1 YTTLFRSRL
10 RSDCAASFSGLGV
23 QAFPVFINAAAVS
36 ATRFHGVNMLGLKRI
51 LLLSTF
57 LLLSACAG
65 TGGIGGQDRM
75 SPEYLRQHL
84 ADRKSTRADVQQ
96 MCGTPRYKTDDSDA
110 SSYWSYSER
119 QINGNLFT
127 QAMEYLPSLGYAA
140 DTAIDVGQGPKTRR
154 SLDIWFD
161 TRGRLSSYNVG
172 GSTGVDR

>member
-1 YTTLFRSRL
+1 M
-10 RSDCAASFSGLGV
+10 
-23 QAFPVFINAAAVS
+23 S

-84 ADRKSTRADVQQ
+84 AKGKTTKADVQQ
-96 MCGTPRYKTDDSDA
+96 MFGTPRYKTDDSDG

>member
-84 ADRKSTRADVQQ
+84 AKGKTTKADVQQ
-96 MCGTPRYKTDDSDA
+96 MFGTPRYKTDDSDG
-110 SSYWSYSER
+110 SSRIGKSPTTLMDRAIGRIPSVRSMATCSPRRRSICPVWS
-119 QINGNLFT
+119 T
-127 QAMEYLPSLGYAA
+127 QPTLPSTSGKAPKPGAA
-140 DTAIDVGQGPKTRR
+140 WT
-154 SLDIWFD
+154 S
-161 TRGRLSSYNVG
+161 
-172 GSTGVDR
+172 GSIPAAG